1 MEARPRTLDNQ
12 QQTSLVN
19 LAKLQSSVNN
29 EGISDRA
36 GRTIDKT
43 NRQHITES
51 EDSSDYQ
58 DSSSE
63 DSSSSFR
70 HIKKIVRLNI
80 DGDTKRQPQQQE
92 EQSSDWDGE
101 DDGQE
106 KKKDEWRII
115 EEMEEMKIQGNEVR
129 QAWAR
134 GIESAIDR
142 ARKEDRRN
150 TVITGEEEAQA
161 RKEAAQR
168 A

>member
-19 LAKLQSSVNN
+19 LAKLQSSVSN

-36 GRTIDKT
+36 GRTIDRT
-43 NRQHITES
+43 SRQHIPES

-80 DGDTKRQPQQQE
+80 DGDIKRQPQQQE
-92 EQSSDWDGE
+92 EQSSDLDSE
-101 DDGQE
+101 DDG
-106 KKKDEWRII
+106 
-115 EEMEEMKIQGNEVR
+115 
-129 QAWAR
+129 
-134 GIESAIDR
+134 
-142 ARKEDRRN
+142 
-150 TVITGEEEAQA
+150 
-161 RKEAAQR
+161 
-168 A
+168 